1 MKDLLIQ
8 QGVHN
13 MLHGKLKKHE
23 YMINKMFEEMNEKV
37 ASAIHLSLFN
47 KVMYNLN
54 LIDKAI
60 IKYIYNS
67 LKWLYILKNLSKKL

>member
-1 MKDLLIQ
+1 
-8 QGVHN
+8 
-13 MLHGKLKKHE
+13 MLHGKFKKHE
-23 YMINKMFEEMNEKV
+23 YMMNKMFEEMNEKV

-67 LKWLYILKNLSKKL
+67 LK